1 MSIHGIELTKERE
14 MSIARDIQ
22 QELLKAAKEYPVL
35 AILGPRQS
43 GKTTVARMTFPNHSY
58 VLLEEPDMLEFALSD
73 PRGFLKQY
81 ANQEGLIIDEAQHA
95 PQLFS
100 YIQGI
105 VDADPIPGRFILTG
119 SQNFYLNEQISQTL
133 AGRVN
138 ISTLL
143 PLSVR
148 EIKSGLKLPDS
159 YENLLFEGQYPKVI
173 AQKIDAHKWY
183 LNYIHT
189 YIERDVRQIKNI
201 TDLHLF
207 QKFLA
212 LCAGRI
218 GQVVNWAELGRD
230 CGITTKTVTSWI
242 SLLEA
247 SYLIFLLYPHHENFN
262 KRLVKSPKLYFY
274 DSGVACALLKIRS
287 QEQLTTHYLKGS
299 LFESFALSELI
310 KSTFNQGLIPHLYF
324 WAIQSGYEVDCL
336 LEKDNELI
344 PIEIKCSETINSKF
358 FEGLIYWCKLASK
371 DPNRGYLVYGGK
383 ERQKRSHGTVIGWD
397 AVDEIIYNK

>member
-1 MSIHGIELTKERE
+1 MEIL
-14 MSIARDIQ
+14 RDIHK
-22 QELLKAAKEYPVL
+22 ELLNVAKEYPVL

-43 GKTTVARMTFPNHSY
+43 GKTTVAKATFPNHNY
-58 VLLEEPDMLEFALSD
+58 ILLEEPDMLEFALSD
-73 PRGFLKQY
+73 ARAFLKHY
-81 ANQEGLIIDEAQHA
+81 TNEYGLIIDEAQHA
-95 PQLFS
+95 PNLFS

-105 VDADPIPGRFILTG
+105 VDGENKPGKFILTG

-143 PLSVR
+143 PLSLT
-148 EIKSGLKLPDS
+148 EIKSSLKLPEN
-159 YENLLFEGQYPKVI
+159 YETILFEGQYPKVI
-173 AQKIDAHKWY
+173 AQDIDPHRWY

-218 GQVVNWAELGRD
+218 GQVVNWSELGRD
-230 CGITTKTVTSWI
+230 CGISTKTVTSWI

-247 SYLIFLLYPHHENFN
+247 SYLIFLLYPHHDNFN
-262 KRLVKSPKLYFY
+262 KRIVKSPKLYFY
-274 DSGVACALLKIRS
+274 DSGVACALLKIRL
-287 QEQLTTHYLKGS
+287 QDQLTTHYLKGS
-299 LFESFALSELI
+299 LFESFVISELI
-310 KSTFNQGLIPHLYF
+310 KQSYNQGLTPYIYF

-344 PIEIKCSETINSKF
+344 PIEIKSSETINSKF
-358 FEGLIYWCKLASK
+358 FDGLLYWSKLASQDLTK
-371 DPNRGYLVYGGK
+371 GYLVYGGK
-383 ERQKRSHGTVIGWD
+383 EKQKRSHGTVISWN
-397 AVDEIIYNK
+397 AVDEIVRSV